1 MSIEIHKRAIVKL
14 VRMLVVSVLITN
26 IVLCFVLPEVIVKAA
41 DAMRSIIAYVC
52 PSCLQWVSYQIFYV
66 MVFVMANI
74 IVITTVIYC
83 RRQHLPQIRNI
94 YHLNKVMS
102 QNRERSPAVDID
114 SLMERTLGSEICKKG
129 GDDYDQV
136 RGIVMENVSPII
148 DFLDG
153 GCKYNNTLIVSAP
166 WGAGKTTSTLVALN
180 LRDISGQKIYRY
192 VYESAFKY
200 TDNTGEFGRDVTAAI
215 FDVLAELNISS
226 TEDFDNLLQN
236 ISFEP
241 ANFLQSIFK
250 VFQQNPAALTTD
262 LVSKINERYFKYIEN
277 SKNLPLDLTIVI
289 DDLDRLQGEDAVNV
303 LSLLSIIRRFSFVR
317 IIIPVDPTTVSAQLG
332 EAHIYQPEKFIQ
344 KYLPEQSTVELKST
358 AEIIEII
365 ARQNIKGLQKKL
377 PEGETGFCAA
387 WAAIII
393 KLVSNRLNRTPGEL
407 GDRTFQWLNLDE
419 GGYGR
424 RPIPQDAM
432 SPRLWKI
439 LTALSENIDNQVLR
453 KTNEY
458 GKKYKWLDSSP
469 SDARKVEDFILKVL
483 CRDSTRAM
491 SDFTE
496 DMYYDLIAP
505 WIFSF
510 AKEYWSDIDATLRD
524 VLDIIHAHDFSNL
537 DEDLGRQFKQVMA
550 QLFPDSMKP
559 YL

>member
-26 IVLCFVLPEVIVKAA
+26 IVLCFVLPEAIVKAA

-114 SLMERTLGSEICKKG
+114 SLMERTLGTEICKKG

-180 LRDISGQKIYRY
+180 LRDISDQKIYRY

-407 GDRTFQWLNLDE
+407 EDSVFRWLNRENDIIQTIPQKLPSQPRRILNDISNNIDKSVANASDE
-419 GGYGR
+419 YGR
-424 RPIPQDAM
+424 
-432 SPRLWKI
+432 
-439 LTALSENIDNQVLR
+439 
-453 KTNEY
+453 
-458 GKKYKWLDSSP
+458 KYKWLDSSP

-483 CRDSTRAM
+483 CQDGTRVM
-491 SDFTE
+491 TDFTE

-524 VLDIIHAHDFSNL
+524 VLDIIHAYDFSSL
-537 DEDLGRQFKQVMA
+537 DEDLGKQFKQVMA